1 MIATLSHALLLP
13 PGHRQ
18 CAPRRVGTRSDPL
31 PEKLED
37 AKAKQRVREQIEAD
51 KRARA
56 EKVAREKALREG
68 QPLPESQP
76 PPMASP
82 SAAAA
87 GSSSSAPAA
96 KGYTNT
102 RLQVCDLPLKL
113 FMRRR
118 RLILGWGG

>member
-18 CAPRRVGTRSDPL
+18 CAPYRVGTRSDPL
-31 PEKLED
+31 PDKLED

-82 SAAAA
+82 STAA

-102 RLQVCDLPLKL
+102 RLQVCDLPLKP

-118 RLILGWGG
+118 RLILEWGW